1 MPIFFII
8 FVHFTNQSF
17 DDRVS
22 SENNLQFFRWFSIK
36 SFDTAKYELIVQH
49 LFMTALI
56 TDSSSKFGQPDPICQ
71 NNKGCG
77 LLKNHVKNIPTVRK
91 RWQNYNTI
99 MFCETTNFWNNLLVR
114 KLLKRTNFHS
124 FFPKIYGLDIKWFLS
139 LLNYLYN

>member
-56 TDSSSKFGQPDPICQ
+56 TDSSPKFGQPDPICQ

-77 LLKNHVKNIPTVRK
+77 LLKNHVKIYLLYENVDKI
-91 RWQNYNTI
+91 
-99 MFCETTNFWNNLLVR
+99 TTQSCFVKQPIFGIISWSVNFWNGPIF
-114 KLLKRTNFHS
+114 TP
-124 FFPKIYGLDIKWFLS
+124 FFQKFTD
-139 LLNYLYN
+139 